1 MKKIFGVCGVIL
13 ILMFLGCG
21 SSEEPASG
29 KQSSSQPS
37 LQKKQPAGISQENL
51 AQQKEQYA
59 KEMSQKLDE
68 FKQKMADLKGKAES
82 FSADAKAKANG
93 EFEKYNQESANIKT
107 DLERLKEA
115 SNETWNTIKI
125 EADKALVRLQKA
137 YDDAVA
143 ALK

>member
-1 MKKIFGVCGVIL
+1 MKSLPRGNN
-13 ILMFLGCG
+13 
-21 SSEEPASG
+21 PALP
-29 KQSSSQPS
+29 PS
-37 LQKKQPAGISQENL
+37 LQKKQPAGISKDNL

-68 FKQKMADLKGKAES
+68 FKQKMVELKKKGES
-82 FSADAKAKANG
+82 SSADAKAKANS
-93 EFEKYNQESANIKT
+93 EFEKESANIKT

-125 EADKALVRLQKA
+125 ETDKAFARLQKA
-137 YDDAVA
+137 YDDALA